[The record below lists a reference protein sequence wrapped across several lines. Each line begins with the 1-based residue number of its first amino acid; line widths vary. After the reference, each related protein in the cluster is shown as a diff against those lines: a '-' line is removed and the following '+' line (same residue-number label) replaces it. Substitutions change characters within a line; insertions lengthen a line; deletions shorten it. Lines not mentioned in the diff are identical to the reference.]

1 MTDEIS
7 KMLTLSTAH
16 IKAATSSDMEV
27 QVDGLP
33 VFFAKDDYGWFV
45 HVPTLEEMPPNCPDD
60 LEGVLAYARGLGCGW
75 LCLDRDG
82 DVNPNLPTWEW

>member
-16 IKAATSSDMEV
+16 VTKETADAIN
-27 QVDGLP
+27 DGFDL
-33 VFFAKDDYGWFV
+33 VTFNKDEYGWFL
-45 HVPTLEEMPPNCPDD
+45 HVATCHAKD
-60 LEGVLAYARGLGCGW
+60 LPSDLTAVVDYTKALGCEW